1 MARKTAYKPAPRDR
15 LITREGYPYIAVGL
29 LLTALTFFAGWHYPA
44 VLVLLLTAFVCF
56 FFRNPARNS
65 NHGEDV
71 ITAPADGRII
81 SIEKIGHDSRVGG
94 PAVKISTFMSVLN
107 CHVNRMPVSGT
118 VEKISYEPGK
128 FFVASLD
135 KASQNNERNT
145 VVLKDK
151 SNRKMAVVQIAGLVA
166 RRIVCYLK
174 EGFQIEKGSRLGVI
188 CFGSRVDLFLP
199 EDSVNLH
206 VENGDR
212 VKAGKTVIGRWQGGR
227 NDN

>member
-1 MARKTAYKPAPRDR
+1 MARRTAYKPAPRDR
-15 LITREGYPYIAVGL
+15 LITREGYPYIAAGL
-29 LLTALTFFAGWHYPA
+29 LLTALTFISEWYYVS
-44 VLVLLLTAFVCF
+44 VLWVLLTVFVCF

-81 SIEKIGHDSRVGG
+81 SVEKIPHDGNVGG

-118 VEKISYEPGK
+118 VEKVFYEPGK

-135 KASQNNERNT
+135 KASEHNERNT

-151 SNRKMAVVQIAGLVA
+151 SNRRMAIVQIAGLVA
-166 RRIVCYLK
+166 RRIVCYLR
-174 EGFQIEKGSRLGVI
+174 EGSRSEKGSRLGVI

-199 EDSVNLH
+199 EGSVSLQIK
-206 VENGDR
+206 NGDR
-212 VKAGKTVIGRWQGGR
+212 VKAGETVIGRWLGA
-227 NDN
+227 